1 MYSTREFIVAACF
14 DLEGKQTK
22 RTIDSKPFYFF
33 GKFFKKKRG
42 GGHKL
47 SFSGYQHL
55 QIDPKNY

>member
-42 GGHKL
+42 T
-47 SFSGYQHL
+47 
-55 QIDPKNY
+55 QIEFFRIPTSPN